1 MSTPPLATHTHEELV
16 AMVIELDERNRK
28 YEAMERER
36 STAAVLAVR
45 QTLTRHISLGQRA
58 HESLLRTQGR
68 QYAGIAIPAY
78 PLLSNALFGLRGVTL
93 LTAPYGIGKTTLT
106 LNIARSVAATGKC
119 PVVYFTTEM
128 PAVRLAQRMIADIA
142 ASLLAKGGGNS
153 LTMRQL
159 LTGDSGLPQSVKDKK
174 RRDSELQLGELQAKN
189 YEEAREIFKGLDGTH
204 LHILDAKD
212 IGSMAWSRREGEH
225 SLTPLQRKVDEVTE
239 GAEEV
244 LIILDTIAHLEIQP
258 SGAGSDAMGADY
270 KDDLSQDRDITAG
283 LREWREHLGE
293 TRALLAV
300 HEESKARTGSGDGH
314 SIRGSSRYAYGAD
327 ALMQLI
333 YADNDNGQHGSV
345 ELGLRKATD
354 RENAPQI
361 DAIINKAR
369 DGGHSSTMIAF
380 DHYYEIGIVKEVA
393 VFTQKQVKEAKRD
406 KTETSRRARDEEK
419 AIKASA
425 KAEVAR
431 SKAEIKEQN
440 AEKRREEKEANQR
453 AKEEKKRLR
462 EAAR

>member
-1 MSTPPLATHTHEELV
+1 MTTLSNDQLV
-16 AMVIELDERNRK
+16 ARVAEL
-28 YEAMERER
+28 EAKNLAHEKRER
-36 STAAVLAVR
+36 AQSDAAVYAQR
-45 QTLTRHISLGQRA
+45 QTLTSHISLGDRA

-68 QYAGIAIPAY
+68 QHAGISIPAY

-106 LNIARSVAATGKC
+106 LNIARSVAAATVSKC

-142 ASLLAKGGGNS
+142 ASLLVRGGGNP

-159 LTGDSGLPQSVKDKK
+159 LIGDSGLPQSVKDEK
-174 RRDSELQLGELQAKN
+174 RKNRELQLGELQAKN
-189 YEEAREIFKGLDGTH
+189 LDAAREIFKGLDGKS

-212 IGSMAWSRREGEH
+212 IGSMAWSRAEGAH
-225 SLTPLQRKVDEVTE
+225 SLIALERKVDEVTE

-258 SGAGSDAMGADY
+258 SGAGGELADY

-327 ALMQLI
+327 ALIQLI
-333 YADNDNGQHGSV
+333 YADNDSGQLGSV
-345 ELGLRKATD
+345 ELGLRDATN
-354 RENAPQI
+354 REHVPQI
-361 DAIINKAR
+361 DAVINKAR
-369 DGGHSSTMIAF
+369 DGGYSGMLIAL
-380 DHYYEIGIVKEVA
+380 DHEHEIATVREVTS
-393 VFTQKQVKEAKRD
+393 FTRKQVNDAKKKPAAKRD
-406 KTETSRRARDEEK
+406 KA
-419 AIKASA
+419 
-425 KAEVAR
+425 
-431 SKAEIKEQN
+431 
-440 AEKRREEKEANQR
+440 
-453 AKEEKKRLR
+453 
-462 EAAR
+462 

>member
-1 MSTPPLATHTHEELV
+1 MTTLDNDQLIARVAELEALNLAHEKR
-16 AMVIELDERNRK
+16 A
-28 YEAMERER
+28 RER
-36 STAAVLAVR
+36 SNAAVYAQR
-45 QTLTRHISLGQRA
+45 QALTSHISLGDRA

-68 QYAGIAIPAY
+68 QHAGISIPAY

-106 LNIARSVAATGKC
+106 LNIARSVAAATVGRC

-128 PAVRLAQRMIADIA
+128 SSVRLAQRMIADIA
-142 ASLLAKGGGNS
+142 ASLLVKGGGNP

-159 LTGDSGLPQSVKDKK
+159 LIGDSGLAQPVKMKK
-174 RRDSELQLGELQAKN
+174 REDNELQLGELQARN
-189 YEEAREIFKGLDGTH
+189 YAAAREIFKGLDGKS

-212 IGSMAWSRREGEH
+212 IGSMAWSRAEGEH

-258 SGAGSDAMGADY
+258 SGAGGELADY

-327 ALMQLI
+327 ALMQII
-333 YADNDNGQHGSV
+333 YADNDQGQHGSV
-345 ELGLRKATD
+345 KLGLRDATN
-354 RENAPQI
+354 REQVPQI
-361 DAIINKAR
+361 DAVINKAR
-369 DGGHSSTMIAF
+369 DGGYSGSLIAL
-380 DHYYEIGIVKEVA
+380 DHEHEIATVREVDS
-393 VFTQKQVKEAKRD
+393 FTRKQVNEAKR
-406 KTETSRRARDEEK
+406 
-419 AIKASA
+419 
-425 KAEVAR
+425 
-431 SKAEIKEQN
+431 
-440 AEKRREEKEANQR
+440 
-453 AKEEKKRLR
+453 KKSGKKDD
-462 EAAR
+462 A

>member
-1 MSTPPLATHTHEELV
+1 MTDQLV
-16 AMVIELDERNRK
+16 ARVAEL
-28 YEAMERER
+28 EAENLAHEKRER
-36 STAAVLAVR
+36 ARSNAAVYAQR
-45 QTLTRHISLGQRA
+45 QALPSHVSLGDRA

-68 QYAGIAIPAY
+68 QHAGISIPAY

-106 LNIARSVAATGKC
+106 LNIARSVAAATGGKC

-142 ASLLAKGGGNS
+142 ASLLVKGGGNA

-159 LTGDSGLPQSVKDKK
+159 LTGDSGLPQSAKDKK
-174 RRDSELQLGELQAKN
+174 RKDGELQLGELQAKN
-189 YEEAREIFKGLDGTH
+189 YEAAREIFNGLDGKS

-212 IGSMAWSRREGEH
+212 IGSMAWARSEGEH
-225 SLTPLQRKVDEVTE
+225 SLMPLQRKVDEVTE

-258 SGAGSDAMGADY
+258 SGAGGEIADY

-327 ALMQLI
+327 ALIQLI
-333 YADNDNGQHGSV
+333 YADNDSGQLGSV
-345 ELGLRKATD
+345 ELGLRDATN
-354 RENAPQI
+354 RENVPQI
-361 DAIINKAR
+361 DAVINKAR
-369 DGGHSSTMIAF
+369 DGGYSGTLIAL
-380 DHYYEIGIVKEVA
+380 DHEHEIATVREVA
-393 VFTQKQVKEAKRD
+393 AFTRKQVNDAK
-406 KTETSRRARDEEK
+406 KPAKKEK
-419 AIKASA
+419 A
-425 KAEVAR
+425 
-431 SKAEIKEQN
+431 
-440 AEKRREEKEANQR
+440 
-453 AKEEKKRLR
+453 
-462 EAAR
+462 

>member
-1 MSTPPLATHTHEELV
+1 MSTLSNDQLARLAELEAENLAHE
-16 AMVIELDERNRK
+16 K
-28 YEAMERER
+28 RER
-36 STAAVLAVR
+36 ARSNAAVYAQR
-45 QTLTRHISLGQRA
+45 QSLTSHVSLGDRA

-68 QYAGIAIPAY
+68 QHAGISIPAY

-106 LNIARSVAATGKC
+106 LNIARSVAAATVGKC

-142 ASLLAKGGGNS
+142 ASLLVKGGGNA

-159 LTGDSGLPQSVKDKK
+159 LIGDSALPQSTKDKK
-174 RRDSELQLGELQAKN
+174 RKDGELQLGELQAKN
-189 YEEAREIFKGLDGTH
+189 YEAAREIFKGLDGTS

-212 IGSMAWSRREGEH
+212 IGSMQWARSEGEH

-258 SGAGSDAMGADY
+258 SGAGGEIADY

-327 ALMQLI
+327 ALIQLI
-333 YADNDNGQHGSV
+333 YADNDSGQLGSV
-345 ELGLRKATD
+345 KLGLRDATN
-354 RENAPQI
+354 RENVPQI
-361 DAIINKAR
+361 DAVINKAR
-369 DGGHSSTMIAF
+369 DGGYSGTLIAL
-380 DHYYEIGIVKEVA
+380 DHEHEIATVREVA
-393 VFTQKQVKEAKRD
+393 AFTRKQVNDAKKKPAKKETA
-406 KTETSRRARDEEK
+406 
-419 AIKASA
+419 
-425 KAEVAR
+425 
-431 SKAEIKEQN
+431 
-440 AEKRREEKEANQR
+440 
-453 AKEEKKRLR
+453 
-462 EAAR
+462 

>member
-1 MSTPPLATHTHEELV
+1 MTTLSNDQLV
-16 AMVIELDERNRK
+16 AQLAEQNARLLA
-28 YEAMERER
+28 YEKSDRARMD
-36 STAAVLAVR
+36 AAVYAQR
-45 QTLTRHISLGQRA
+45 QALPNHVSLGKRA

-68 QYAGIAIPAY
+68 QYAGISVPAY
-78 PLLSNALFGLRGVTL
+78 PLLADALFGFRGVTL

-106 LNIARSVAATGKC
+106 LNIARSVAAAGKC

-128 PAVRLAQRMIADIA
+128 PAVRLANRMIADIA
-142 ASLLAKGGGNS
+142 ASLLARGGGNP

-159 LTGDSGLPQSVKDKK
+159 LVGDSGLPQSVKDKK
-174 RRDSELQLGELQAKN
+174 RKDGELQLGELQAQN
-189 YEEAREIFKGLDGTH
+189 YEEAREIFKGLDGKS
-204 LHILDAKD
+204 LYILDAKD
-212 IGSMAWSRREGEH
+212 IGSMAWSRSEGEH
-225 SLTPLQRKVDEVTE
+225 SLQALQRKVDEVIKARG

-244 LIILDTIAHLEIQP
+244 LIFLDTIAHLEVQP
-258 SGAGSDAMGADY
+258 SGAGSNAMGADY
-270 KDDLSQDRDITAG
+270 RDDNAQDRDITAG

-293 TRALLAV
+293 THALVAV

-314 SIRGSSRYAYGAD
+314 AIRGSSRYAYGAD

-380 DHYYEIGIVKEVA
+380 DHYYEIGIVKEIA

-406 KTETSRRARDEEK
+406 KTENSRRVRDEEK

-425 KAEVAR
+425 KAEVTR

-453 AKEEKKRLR
+453 AKEEKKRLKA
-462 EAAR
+462 EAR

>member
-1 MSTPPLATHTHEELV
+1 MSTLSNDQLV
-16 AMVIELDERNRK
+16 ARLAEV
-28 YEAMERER
+28 EAENLAHEKRER
-36 STAAVLAVR
+36 ARSNAAVYAQR
-45 QTLTRHISLGQRA
+45 QSLTSHVSLGDRA

-68 QYAGIAIPAY
+68 QHAGISIPAY

-106 LNIARSVAATGKC
+106 LNIARSVAAATVGKC

-142 ASLLAKGGGNS
+142 ASLLVKGGGNA

-159 LTGDSGLPQSVKDKK
+159 LIGDSALPQSTKDKK
-174 RRDSELQLGELQAKN
+174 RKDGELQLGELQAKN
-189 YEEAREIFKGLDGTH
+189 YEAAREIFKGLDGKS

-212 IGSMAWSRREGEH
+212 IGSMKWSRSEGEH

-258 SGAGSDAMGADY
+258 SGAGGEIADY

-327 ALMQLI
+327 ALIQLI
-333 YADNDNGQHGSV
+333 YADNDSGQLGSV
-345 ELGLRKATD
+345 ELGLRDATN
-354 RENAPQI
+354 RENVPQI
-361 DAIINKAR
+361 DAVINKAR
-369 DGGHSSTMIAF
+369 DGGYSGTLIAL
-380 DHYYEIGIVKEVA
+380 DHEHEIATVRELA
-393 VFTQKQVKEAKRD
+393 AFTRKQVNDAK
-406 KTETSRRARDEEK
+406 KK
-419 AIKASA
+419 KGA
-425 KAEVAR
+425 KDA
-431 SKAEIKEQN
+431 
-440 AEKRREEKEANQR
+440 
-453 AKEEKKRLR
+453 
-462 EAAR
+462 

>member
-1 MSTPPLATHTHEELV
+1 MSTLSNDQLV
-16 AMVIELDERNRK
+16 ARLAEL
-28 YEAMERER
+28 EAENLAHEKRER
-36 STAAVLAVR
+36 ARSDAAVYAQR
-45 QTLTRHISLGQRA
+45 QALTNHVSLGDRA

-68 QYAGIAIPAY
+68 QHAGISIPAY

-106 LNIARSVAATGKC
+106 LNIARSVAAATVGKC

-142 ASLLAKGGGNS
+142 ASLLVKGGGNA

-159 LTGDSGLPQSVKDKK
+159 LIGDSALPQSTKDKK
-174 RRDSELQLGELQAKN
+174 RKDCELQLGELQAKN
-189 YEEAREIFKGLDGTH
+189 YEAAREIFKGLDGKS

-212 IGSMAWSRREGEH
+212 IGSMQWARSEGEH

-258 SGAGSDAMGADY
+258 SGAGGEIADY

-283 LREWREHLGE
+283 LREWRGHLGE

-327 ALMQLI
+327 ALIQLI
-333 YADNDNGQHGSV
+333 YADNDSGQLGSV
-345 ELGLRKATD
+345 ELGLRDATN
-354 RENAPQI
+354 REYVPQI
-361 DAIINKAR
+361 DAVINKAR
-369 DGGHSSTMIAF
+369 DGGNSGTLIAL
-380 DHYYEIGIVKEVA
+380 DHEHEIATVREVA
-393 VFTQKQVKEAKRD
+393 AFTRKQVNDAK
-406 KTETSRRARDEEK
+406 KKPAKKEK
-419 AIKASA
+419 A
-425 KAEVAR
+425 
-431 SKAEIKEQN
+431 
-440 AEKRREEKEANQR
+440 
-453 AKEEKKRLR
+453 
-462 EAAR
+462 

>member
-1 MSTPPLATHTHEELV
+1 MSTLSNDQLV
-16 AMVIELDERNRK
+16 ARLAEL
-28 YEAMERER
+28 EAENLAHEKRER
-36 STAAVLAVR
+36 ARSNAAVYAQR
-45 QTLTRHISLGQRA
+45 QTLTSHVSLGDRA
-58 HESLLRTQGR
+58 HDSLLRTQGR
-68 QYAGIAIPAY
+68 QHAGISVPAY

-106 LNIARSVAATGKC
+106 LNIARSVAAATVGKC

-142 ASLLAKGGGNS
+142 ASLLVKGGGNP

-159 LTGDSGLPQSVKDKK
+159 LIGDSGLPQSAKDKK
-174 RRDSELQLGELQAKN
+174 RKDGELQLGELQAKN
-189 YEEAREIFKGLDGTH
+189 YEAAREIFKGLDGKS

-212 IGSMAWSRREGEH
+212 IGSMQWARSEGEH

-258 SGAGSDAMGADY
+258 SGAGGEIADY

-283 LREWREHLGE
+283 LREWRGHLGE

-327 ALMQLI
+327 ALIQLI
-333 YADNDNGQHGSV
+333 YADNDSGQLGSV
-345 ELGLRKATD
+345 ELGLRDATN
-354 RENAPQI
+354 RENVPQI
-361 DAIINKAR
+361 DAVINKAR
-369 DGGHSSTMIAF
+369 DGGYSGTLIAL
-380 DHYYEIGIVKEVA
+380 DHEHEIATVREVA
-393 VFTQKQVKEAKRD
+393 AFTRKQVNDAKKKPAAKR
-406 KTETSRRARDEEK
+406 EK
-419 AIKASA
+419 A
-425 KAEVAR
+425 
-431 SKAEIKEQN
+431 
-440 AEKRREEKEANQR
+440 
-453 AKEEKKRLR
+453 
-462 EAAR
+462 

>member
-1 MSTPPLATHTHEELV
+1 MSTLSNDQLV
-16 AMVIELDERNRK
+16 ARLAEV
-28 YEAMERER
+28 EAENLAHEKRER
-36 STAAVLAVR
+36 ARSNAAVYAQR
-45 QTLTRHISLGQRA
+45 QSLTSHVSLGDRA
-58 HESLLRTQGR
+58 HDSLLRTQGR
-68 QYAGIAIPAY
+68 QHAGISIPAY

-106 LNIARSVAATGKC
+106 LNIARSVAAATVGKC

-142 ASLLAKGGGNS
+142 ASLLVKGGGNA

-159 LTGDSGLPQSVKDKK
+159 LIGDSALPQSTKDKK
-174 RRDSELQLGELQAKN
+174 RKDGELQLGELQAKN
-189 YEEAREIFKGLDGTH
+189 YEAAREIFKGLDGTS

-212 IGSMAWSRREGEH
+212 IGSMQWARSEGEH

-258 SGAGSDAMGADY
+258 SGAGGEIADY

-283 LREWREHLGE
+283 LREWRGHLGE

-327 ALMQLI
+327 ALIQLI
-333 YADNDNGQHGSV
+333 YADNDSGQLGSV
-345 ELGLRKATD
+345 ELGLRDATN
-354 RENAPQI
+354 RENVPQI
-361 DAIINKAR
+361 DAVINKAR
-369 DGGHSSTMIAF
+369 DGGNSGTLIAL
-380 DHYYEIGIVKEVA
+380 DHEHEIATVREVA
-393 VFTQKQVKEAKRD
+393 AFTRKQVNDAKKKPAAKR
-406 KTETSRRARDEEK
+406 EK
-419 AIKASA
+419 A
-425 KAEVAR
+425 
-431 SKAEIKEQN
+431 
-440 AEKRREEKEANQR
+440 
-453 AKEEKKRLR
+453 
-462 EAAR
+462 

>member
-1 MSTPPLATHTHEELV
+1 MSTLSNEQLV
-16 AMVIELDERNRK
+16 ARLAEL
-28 YEAMERER
+28 EAENLAHEKRAR
-36 STAAVLAVR
+36 AQSDAAVYKQRQALASHV
-45 QTLTRHISLGQRA
+45 SLGDRA

-68 QYAGIAIPAY
+68 QHAGISIPAY

-106 LNIARSVAATGKC
+106 LNIARSVAAATVGKC

-128 PAVRLAQRMIADIA
+128 PAVRLAQRMTADIA
-142 ASLLAKGGGNS
+142 ASLLVKGGGNP

-159 LTGDSGLPQSVKDKK
+159 LIGDSGLQQSVKDEK
-174 RRDSELQLGELQAKN
+174 RKDGELQLGELQAKN
-189 YEEAREIFKGLDGTH
+189 YEAAREIFKGLDGKS

-212 IGSMAWSRREGEH
+212 IGSMKWSRAEGEH
-225 SLTPLQRKVDEVTE
+225 SLTPLQRKADEVTE

-258 SGAGSDAMGADY
+258 NGAGGEIADY

-327 ALMQLI
+327 ALIQLI
-333 YADNDNGQHGSV
+333 YADNDSGQLGSV
-345 ELGLRKATD
+345 ELGLRDATN
-354 RENAPQI
+354 RENVPQI
-361 DAIINKAR
+361 DAVINKAR
-369 DGGHSSTMIAF
+369 DGGYSGTLIAL
-380 DHYYEIGIVKEVA
+380 DHEHEIATVREVA
-393 VFTQKQVKEAKRD
+393 AFTRKQVNDAK
-406 KTETSRRARDEEK
+406 KKPAKKEK
-419 AIKASA
+419 A
-425 KAEVAR
+425 
-431 SKAEIKEQN
+431 
-440 AEKRREEKEANQR
+440 
-453 AKEEKKRLR
+453 
-462 EAAR
+462 

>member
-1 MSTPPLATHTHEELV
+1 MTTLDNDQLIARVAELEALNLAHEKR
-16 AMVIELDERNRK
+16 A
-28 YEAMERER
+28 RER
-36 STAAVLAVR
+36 SNAAVYAQR
-45 QTLTRHISLGQRA
+45 QALTSHISLGDRA

-68 QYAGIAIPAY
+68 QHAGISIPAY

-106 LNIARSVAATGKC
+106 LNIARSVAAATVGRC

-128 PAVRLAQRMIADIA
+128 SAVRLAQRMIADIA
-142 ASLLAKGGGNS
+142 ASLLVKGGGNP

-159 LTGDSGLPQSVKDKK
+159 LIGDSGLAQPVKMKK
-174 RRDSELQLGELQAKN
+174 REDNELQLGELQARN
-189 YEEAREIFKGLDGTH
+189 YAAAREIFKGLDGKS

-212 IGSMAWSRREGEH
+212 IGSMAWSRAEGEH

-258 SGAGSDAMGADY
+258 SGAGGELADY

-293 TRALLAV
+293 WRALLAV

-327 ALMQLI
+327 ALMQII
-333 YADNDNGQHGSV
+333 YADNDQGQHGSV
-345 ELGLRKATD
+345 KLGLRDATN
-354 RENAPQI
+354 REQVPQI
-361 DAIINKAR
+361 DAVINKAR
-369 DGGHSSTMIAF
+369 DGGYSGSLIAL
-380 DHYYEIGIVKEVA
+380 DHEHEIATVREVDS
-393 VFTQKQVKEAKRD
+393 FTRKQVNEAKR
-406 KTETSRRARDEEK
+406 
-419 AIKASA
+419 
-425 KAEVAR
+425 
-431 SKAEIKEQN
+431 
-440 AEKRREEKEANQR
+440 
-453 AKEEKKRLR
+453 KKSGKKDD
-462 EAAR
+462 A

>member
-1 MSTPPLATHTHEELV
+1 MSKLAYAIADQIAFTKARLRVAELEAENLALKAENLAHE
-16 AMVIELDERNRK
+16 K
-28 YEAMERER
+28 RER
-36 STAAVLAVR
+36 ARSDAAVYAQR
-45 QTLTRHISLGQRA
+45 QALTSHLSLGDRA

-68 QYAGIAIPAY
+68 QHAGISIPAY

-106 LNIARSVAATGKC
+106 LNIARSVAAATGGKC

-142 ASLLAKGGGNS
+142 ASLLVKGGGNS

-159 LTGDSGLPQSVKDKK
+159 LIGDSALPQSTKDKK
-174 RRDSELQLGELQAKN
+174 RKDGELQLGELQAKN
-189 YEEAREIFKGLDGTH
+189 YEAAREIFKGLDGKS

-212 IGSMAWSRREGEH
+212 IGSMQWARSEGEH

-258 SGAGSDAMGADY
+258 SGAGGEIADY

-283 LREWREHLGE
+283 LREWRGHLGE

-327 ALMQLI
+327 ALIQLI
-333 YADNDNGQHGSV
+333 YADNDSGQLGSV
-345 ELGLRKATD
+345 ELGLRDATN
-354 RENAPQI
+354 RENVPQI
-361 DAIINKAR
+361 DAVINKAR
-369 DGGHSSTMIAF
+369 DGGNSGTLIAL
-380 DHYYEIGIVKEVA
+380 DHEHEIATVRELA
-393 VFTQKQVKEAKRD
+393 AFTRKQVNDAKKKPAKKD
-406 KTETSRRARDEEK
+406 KA
-419 AIKASA
+419 
-425 KAEVAR
+425 
-431 SKAEIKEQN
+431 
-440 AEKRREEKEANQR
+440 
-453 AKEEKKRLR
+453 
-462 EAAR
+462 

>member
-1 MSTPPLATHTHEELV
+1 MSTLSNDQPVAQLAELEAKNLAHE
-16 AMVIELDERNRK
+16 K
-28 YEAMERER
+28 RER
-36 STAAVLAVR
+36 ARSDAAVYKQRQALASHV
-45 QTLTRHISLGQRA
+45 SLGDRA

-68 QYAGIAIPAY
+68 QHAGISIPAY

-106 LNIARSVAATGKC
+106 LNIARSVAAATVGKC

-142 ASLLAKGGGNS
+142 ASLLVKGGGNP

-159 LTGDSGLPQSVKDKK
+159 LTGDSGLPQSAKDKK
-174 RRDSELQLGELQAKN
+174 RKDGELQLGELQAKN
-189 YEEAREIFKGLDGTH
+189 YEAAREIFKGLDGKS

-212 IGSMAWSRREGEH
+212 IGSMQWARAEGEH
-225 SLTPLQRKVDEVTE
+225 SLTALQRKADEVTE

-258 SGAGSDAMGADY
+258 SGAGGEIADY

-327 ALMQLI
+327 ALIQLI
-333 YADNDNGQHGSV
+333 YADNDSGQLGSV
-345 ELGLRKATD
+345 QLGLRDATN
-354 RENAPQI
+354 RENVPQI
-361 DAIINKAR
+361 DAVINKAR
-369 DGGHSSTMIAF
+369 DGGYSGTLIALN
-380 DHYYEIGIVKEVA
+380 HEHEIATVREVA
-393 VFTQKQVKEAKRD
+393 SFTRKQVNDAK
-406 KTETSRRARDEEK
+406 KKPAKKEK
-419 AIKASA
+419 A
-425 KAEVAR
+425 
-431 SKAEIKEQN
+431 
-440 AEKRREEKEANQR
+440 
-453 AKEEKKRLR
+453 
-462 EAAR
+462 

>member
-1 MSTPPLATHTHEELV
+1 MSKLAYAIADQIAFTKARLRVAELEAENLALKAENLAHE
-16 AMVIELDERNRK
+16 K
-28 YEAMERER
+28 RER
-36 STAAVLAVR
+36 ARSDAAVYAQR
-45 QTLTRHISLGQRA
+45 QALTSHLSLGDRA

-68 QYAGIAIPAY
+68 QHAGISIPAY

-106 LNIARSVAATGKC
+106 LNIARSVAAATVGKC

-142 ASLLAKGGGNS
+142 ASLLVKGGGNA

-159 LTGDSGLPQSVKDKK
+159 LIGDSALPQSTKDKK
-174 RRDSELQLGELQAKN
+174 RKDGELQLGELQAKN
-189 YEEAREIFKGLDGTH
+189 YEAAREIFKGLDGKS

-212 IGSMAWSRREGEH
+212 IGSMQWARSEGEH

-258 SGAGSDAMGADY
+258 SGAGGEIADY

-283 LREWREHLGE
+283 LREWRGHLGE

-327 ALMQLI
+327 ALIQLI
-333 YADNDNGQHGSV
+333 YADNDSGQLGSV
-345 ELGLRKATD
+345 KLGLRDATN
-354 RENAPQI
+354 RENVPQI
-361 DAIINKAR
+361 DAVINKAR
-369 DGGHSSTMIAF
+369 DGGYSGTLIAL
-380 DHYYEIGIVKEVA
+380 DHEHEIATVREVA
-393 VFTQKQVKEAKRD
+393 AFTRKQVNDAKKKPAAKR
-406 KTETSRRARDEEK
+406 EK
-419 AIKASA
+419 A
-425 KAEVAR
+425 
-431 SKAEIKEQN
+431 
-440 AEKRREEKEANQR
+440 
-453 AKEEKKRLR
+453 
-462 EAAR
+462 

>member
-1 MSTPPLATHTHEELV
+1 MSVHTKLMYLQLAEQNARLV
-16 AMVIELDERNRK
+16 AQRAEQDARLLA
-28 YEAMERER
+28 YEKSDRARMD
-36 STAAVLAVR
+36 AAVYAQR
-45 QTLTRHISLGQRA
+45 QTLTSHVSLGDRA

-68 QYAGIAIPAY
+68 QHAGISIPAY

-106 LNIARSVAATGKC
+106 LNIARSVAAATVGKC

-142 ASLLAKGGGNS
+142 ASLLVKGGGNP

-159 LTGDSGLPQSVKDKK
+159 LIGDSALPQSVKHIARTDG
-174 RRDSELQLGELQAKN
+174 ELQLGELQAKN
-189 YEEAREIFKGLDGTH
+189 YEAAREIFKGLDGKS

-212 IGSMAWSRREGEH
+212 IGSMQWARSEGEH

-258 SGAGSDAMGADY
+258 SGAGGEIADY

-327 ALMQLI
+327 ALIQLI
-333 YADNDNGQHGSV
+333 YADNDSGQLGSV
-345 ELGLRKATD
+345 KLGLRDATN
-354 RENAPQI
+354 RENVPQI
-361 DAIINKAR
+361 DAVINKAR
-369 DGGHSSTMIAF
+369 DGGYSGTLIAL
-380 DHYYEIGIVKEVA
+380 DHEHEIATVRELA
-393 VFTQKQVKEAKRD
+393 AFTRKQVNDAK
-406 KTETSRRARDEEK
+406 KK
-419 AIKASA
+419 KGA
-425 KAEVAR
+425 KDA
-431 SKAEIKEQN
+431 
-440 AEKRREEKEANQR
+440 
-453 AKEEKKRLR
+453 
-462 EAAR
+462 

>member
-1 MSTPPLATHTHEELV
+1 MSALSNDPLV
-16 AMVIELDERNRK
+16 ARLAEL
-28 YEAMERER
+28 EAENLAHEKRER
-36 STAAVLAVR
+36 ARSNAAVYAQR
-45 QTLTRHISLGQRA
+45 QTLTSHVSLGDRA
-58 HESLLRTQGR
+58 HDSLLRTQGR
-68 QYAGIAIPAY
+68 QHAGISIPAY

-106 LNIARSVAATGKC
+106 LNIARSVAAATVGNC

-142 ASLLAKGGGNS
+142 ASLLVKGGGNA

-159 LTGDSGLPQSVKDKK
+159 LTGDSGLPQSAKDKK
-174 RRDSELQLGELQAKN
+174 RKDGELQLGELQAKN
-189 YEEAREIFKGLDGTH
+189 YEAAREIFKGLDGKS

-212 IGSMAWSRREGEH
+212 IGSMKWSRSEGEH

-258 SGAGSDAMGADY
+258 SGAGGEIADY

-327 ALMQLI
+327 ALIQLI
-333 YADNDNGQHGSV
+333 YADNDSGQLGSV
-345 ELGLRKATD
+345 KLGLRDATNRD
-354 RENAPQI
+354 HVPQI
-361 DAIINKAR
+361 DAVINKAR
-369 DGGHSSTMIAF
+369 DGGNSGTLIAL
-380 DHYYEIGIVKEVA
+380 DHEHEIATVREVA
-393 VFTQKQVKEAKRD
+393 AFTRKQVNDAK
-406 KTETSRRARDEEK
+406 KKGAKKEK
-419 AIKASA
+419 A
-425 KAEVAR
+425 
-431 SKAEIKEQN
+431 
-440 AEKRREEKEANQR
+440 
-453 AKEEKKRLR
+453 
-462 EAAR
+462 

>member
-1 MSTPPLATHTHEELV
+1 MSTLSNDQLV
-16 AMVIELDERNRK
+16 ARLAEL
-28 YEAMERER
+28 EAENLAHEKRER
-36 STAAVLAVR
+36 ARMDAAVYKQR
-45 QTLTRHISLGQRA
+45 QSLPSHISLGDRA
-58 HESLLRTQGR
+58 HDSLLRTQGR
-68 QYAGIAIPAY
+68 QHAGISIPAY

-106 LNIARSVAATGKC
+106 LNIARSVAAATVGNC

-142 ASLLAKGGGNS
+142 ASLLGKGGGNP

-159 LTGDSGLPQSVKDKK
+159 LIGDSAQPQSTKDKK
-174 RRDSELQLGELQAKN
+174 RKDGELQLGELQAKN
-189 YEEAREIFKGLDGTH
+189 YEAAREIFKGLDGKS

-212 IGSMAWSRREGEH
+212 IGSMQWARSEGEH

-239 GAEEV
+239 GAGEV

-258 SGAGSDAMGADY
+258 SGAGGEIADY

-333 YADNDNGQHGSV
+333 YADNDSGQLGSV
-345 ELGLRKATD
+345 KLGLRDATN
-354 RENAPQI
+354 RENVPQI
-361 DAIINKAR
+361 DAVINKAR
-369 DGGHSSTMIAF
+369 DGGYSGTLIAL
-380 DHYYEIGIVKEVA
+380 DHEHEIATVREVA
-393 VFTQKQVKEAKRD
+393 AFTRKQVNDAK
-406 KTETSRRARDEEK
+406 KK
-419 AIKASA
+419 PA
-425 KAEVAR
+425 KKDGA
-431 SKAEIKEQN
+431 
-440 AEKRREEKEANQR
+440 
-453 AKEEKKRLR
+453 
-462 EAAR
+462 

>member
-1 MSTPPLATHTHEELV
+1 MSKLAYAIADQIAFTKARLRVAELEAENLALKAENLAHE
-16 AMVIELDERNRK
+16 K
-28 YEAMERER
+28 RER
-36 STAAVLAVR
+36 ARSDAAVYAQR
-45 QTLTRHISLGQRA
+45 QALTSHVSLGDRA

-68 QYAGIAIPAY
+68 QHAGISIPAY

-106 LNIARSVAATGKC
+106 LNIARSVAAATGGKC

-142 ASLLAKGGGNS
+142 ASLLVKGGGNS

-159 LTGDSGLPQSVKDKK
+159 LIGDSALPQSTKDKK
-174 RRDSELQLGELQAKN
+174 RKDGELQLGELQAKN
-189 YEEAREIFKGLDGTH
+189 YEAAREIFKGLDGTS

-212 IGSMAWSRREGEH
+212 IGSMQWARSEGEH

-258 SGAGSDAMGADY
+258 SGAGGEIADY

-283 LREWREHLGE
+283 LREWRGHLGE

-327 ALMQLI
+327 ALIQLI
-333 YADNDNGQHGSV
+333 YADNDSGQLGSV
-345 ELGLRKATD
+345 ELGLRDATN
-354 RENAPQI
+354 RENIPQI
-361 DAIINKAR
+361 DAVINKAR
-369 DGGHSSTMIAF
+369 DGGNSGTLIAL
-380 DHYYEIGIVKEVA
+380 DHEHEIATVREVA
-393 VFTQKQVKEAKRD
+393 AFTRKQVNDAK
-406 KTETSRRARDEEK
+406 KKPAKKEK
-419 AIKASA
+419 A
-425 KAEVAR
+425 
-431 SKAEIKEQN
+431 
-440 AEKRREEKEANQR
+440 
-453 AKEEKKRLR
+453 
-462 EAAR
+462 

>member
-1 MSTPPLATHTHEELV
+1 MTTLDNDQLIARVAELEALNLAHEKR
-16 AMVIELDERNRK
+16 A
-28 YEAMERER
+28 RER
-36 STAAVLAVR
+36 SNAAVYAQR
-45 QTLTRHISLGQRA
+45 QALTSHISLGDRA

-68 QYAGIAIPAY
+68 QHAGISIPAY

-106 LNIARSVAATGKC
+106 LNIARSVAAATVGRC

-128 PAVRLAQRMIADIA
+128 SSVRLAQRMIADIA
-142 ASLLAKGGGNS
+142 ASLLVKGGGNP
-153 LTMRQL
+153 LTMRRL
-159 LTGDSGLPQSVKDKK
+159 LIGDSGLAQPVKMQKHADN
-174 RRDSELQLGELQAKN
+174 ELQLGELQARN
-189 YEEAREIFKGLDGTH
+189 YAEAREIFKRLDGKS

-212 IGSMAWSRREGEH
+212 IGSMAWSRVEGEH

-258 SGAGSDAMGADY
+258 SGAGGELADY

-327 ALMQLI
+327 ALMQII
-333 YADNDNGQHGSV
+333 YADNDQGQHGSV
-345 ELGLRKATD
+345 KLGLRDATN
-354 RENAPQI
+354 REQVPQI
-361 DAIINKAR
+361 DAVINKAR
-369 DGGHSSTMIAF
+369 DGGYSGSLIAL
-380 DHYYEIGIVKEVA
+380 DHEHEIATVREVDS
-393 VFTQKQVKEAKRD
+393 FTRKQVNEAKR
-406 KTETSRRARDEEK
+406 
-419 AIKASA
+419 
-425 KAEVAR
+425 
-431 SKAEIKEQN
+431 
-440 AEKRREEKEANQR
+440 
-453 AKEEKKRLR
+453 KKSGKKDD
-462 EAAR
+462 A

>member
-1 MSTPPLATHTHEELV
+1 MSKLAYAIADQIAFTKARLRVAELEAENLALKAENLAHE
-16 AMVIELDERNRK
+16 K
-28 YEAMERER
+28 RER
-36 STAAVLAVR
+36 ARSDAAVYAQR
-45 QTLTRHISLGQRA
+45 QALTSHLSLGDRA

-68 QYAGIAIPAY
+68 QHAGISVPAY

-106 LNIARSVAATGKC
+106 LNIARSVAAATVGKC

-142 ASLLAKGGGNS
+142 ASLLVKGGGNS

-159 LTGDSGLPQSVKDKK
+159 LIGDSALPQSTKDKK
-174 RRDSELQLGELQAKN
+174 RKDGELQLGELQAKN
-189 YEEAREIFKGLDGTH
+189 YEAAREIFKGLDGTS

-212 IGSMAWSRREGEH
+212 IGSMQWARSEGEH

-258 SGAGSDAMGADY
+258 SGAGGEIADY

-283 LREWREHLGE
+283 LREWRGHLGE

-327 ALMQLI
+327 ALIQLI
-333 YADNDNGQHGSV
+333 YADNDSGQLGSV
-345 ELGLRKATD
+345 ELGLRDATN
-354 RENAPQI
+354 RENVPQI
-361 DAIINKAR
+361 DAVINKAR
-369 DGGHSSTMIAF
+369 DGGYSGTLIAL
-380 DHYYEIGIVKEVA
+380 DHEHEIATVREVA
-393 VFTQKQVKEAKRD
+393 AFTRKQVNDAKKKPAAKR
-406 KTETSRRARDEEK
+406 EK
-419 AIKASA
+419 A
-425 KAEVAR
+425 
-431 SKAEIKEQN
+431 
-440 AEKRREEKEANQR
+440 
-453 AKEEKKRLR
+453 
-462 EAAR
+462 

>member
-1 MSTPPLATHTHEELV
+1 MSTLSNDQLV
-16 AMVIELDERNRK
+16 ARLAEQDARLLA
-28 YEAMERER
+28 YEKRER
-36 STAAVLAVR
+36 ARSNAAVYAQR
-45 QTLTRHISLGQRA
+45 QSLTSHVSLGDRA
-58 HESLLRTQGR
+58 HDSLLRTQGR
-68 QYAGIAIPAY
+68 QHAGISIPAY

-106 LNIARSVAATGKC
+106 LNIARSVAAATVGKC

-142 ASLLAKGGGNS
+142 ASLLVKGGGNA

-159 LTGDSGLPQSVKDKK
+159 LIGDSALPQSTKDKK
-174 RRDSELQLGELQAKN
+174 RKDGELQLGELQAKN
-189 YEEAREIFKGLDGTH
+189 YEAAREIFKRLDGKS

-212 IGSMAWSRREGEH
+212 IGSMAWARSEGEH

-258 SGAGSDAMGADY
+258 SGAGGEIADY

-327 ALMQLI
+327 ALIQLI
-333 YADNDNGQHGSV
+333 YADNDSGQLGSV
-345 ELGLRKATD
+345 ELGLRDATNRD
-354 RENAPQI
+354 HVPQI
-361 DAIINKAR
+361 DAVINKAR
-369 DGGHSSTMIAF
+369 DGGYSGTLIAL
-380 DHYYEIGIVKEVA
+380 DHEHEIATVREVA
-393 VFTQKQVKEAKRD
+393 AFTRKQVNDAK
-406 KTETSRRARDEEK
+406 KKPAKKEK
-419 AIKASA
+419 A
-425 KAEVAR
+425 
-431 SKAEIKEQN
+431 
-440 AEKRREEKEANQR
+440 
-453 AKEEKKRLR
+453 
-462 EAAR
+462 

>member
-1 MSTPPLATHTHEELV
+1 MSTLSNDQLV
-16 AMVIELDERNRK
+16 ARLAEL
-28 YEAMERER
+28 EAENLAHEKRER
-36 STAAVLAVR
+36 ARSNAAVYAQR
-45 QTLTRHISLGQRA
+45 QSLTSHVSLGDRA
-58 HESLLRTQGR
+58 HDSLLRTQGR
-68 QYAGIAIPAY
+68 QHAGISIPAY

-106 LNIARSVAATGKC
+106 LNIARSVAAATGGKC

-142 ASLLAKGGGNS
+142 ASLLVKGGGNA

-159 LTGDSGLPQSVKDKK
+159 LIGDSALPQSVKDKK
-174 RRDSELQLGELQAKN
+174 RNDGKLQLGELQAKN
-189 YEEAREIFKGLDGTH
+189 YEAAREIFKGLDGKS

-212 IGSMAWSRREGEH
+212 IGSMQWARSENQH

-258 SGAGSDAMGADY
+258 SGAGGEIADY

-283 LREWREHLGE
+283 LREWRGHLGE

-327 ALMQLI
+327 ALIQLI
-333 YADNDNGQHGSV
+333 YADNDSGQLGSV
-345 ELGLRKATD
+345 ELGLRDATN
-354 RENAPQI
+354 RENVPQI
-361 DAIINKAR
+361 DAVINKAR
-369 DGGHSSTMIAF
+369 DGGNSGTLIAL
-380 DHYYEIGIVKEVA
+380 DHEHEIATVREVA
-393 VFTQKQVKEAKRD
+393 AFTRKQVNDAKKKPAAKR
-406 KTETSRRARDEEK
+406 EK
-419 AIKASA
+419 A
-425 KAEVAR
+425 
-431 SKAEIKEQN
+431 
-440 AEKRREEKEANQR
+440 
-453 AKEEKKRLR
+453 
-462 EAAR
+462 

>member
-1 MSTPPLATHTHEELV
+1 MSTLSNDQLV
-16 AMVIELDERNRK
+16 ARLAEL
-28 YEAMERER
+28 EAENLAHEKRER
-36 STAAVLAVR
+36 ARMNAAVYAQR
-45 QTLTRHISLGQRA
+45 QALTSHVSLGDRA

-68 QYAGIAIPAY
+68 QHAGISIPAY

-106 LNIARSVAATGKC
+106 LNIARSVAAATGGKC

-142 ASLLAKGGGNS
+142 ASLLVKGGGNA

-159 LTGDSGLPQSVKDKK
+159 LIGDSALPQSTKDKK
-174 RRDSELQLGELQAKN
+174 RKDCELQLGELQAKN
-189 YEEAREIFKGLDGTH
+189 YEAAREIFKGLDGKS

-212 IGSMAWSRREGEH
+212 IGSMQWARSEGEH

-258 SGAGSDAMGADY
+258 SGAGGEIADY

-283 LREWREHLGE
+283 LREWRGHLGE

-327 ALMQLI
+327 ALIQLI
-333 YADNDNGQHGSV
+333 YADNDSGQLGSV
-345 ELGLRKATD
+345 ELGLRDATN
-354 RENAPQI
+354 RENVPQI
-361 DAIINKAR
+361 DAVINKAR
-369 DGGHSSTMIAF
+369 DGGNSGTLIAL
-380 DHYYEIGIVKEVA
+380 DHEHEIATVREVA
-393 VFTQKQVKEAKRD
+393 AFTRKQVNDAK
-406 KTETSRRARDEEK
+406 KKPAKKEK
-419 AIKASA
+419 A
-425 KAEVAR
+425 
-431 SKAEIKEQN
+431 
-440 AEKRREEKEANQR
+440 
-453 AKEEKKRLR
+453 
-462 EAAR
+462 

>member
-1 MSTPPLATHTHEELV
+1 MSKLAYAIADQIAFTKARLRVAELEAENLALKAENLAHE
-16 AMVIELDERNRK
+16 K
-28 YEAMERER
+28 RER
-36 STAAVLAVR
+36 ARSDAAVYAQR
-45 QTLTRHISLGQRA
+45 QALTSHLSLGDRA

-68 QYAGIAIPAY
+68 QHAGISIPAY

-106 LNIARSVAATGKC
+106 LNIARSVAAATVGKC

-142 ASLLAKGGGNS
+142 ASLLVKGGGNA

-159 LTGDSGLPQSVKDKK
+159 LIGDSALPQSTKDKK
-174 RRDSELQLGELQAKN
+174 RKDGELQLGELQAKN
-189 YEEAREIFKGLDGTH
+189 YEAAREIFKGLDGTS

-212 IGSMAWSRREGEH
+212 IGSMQWARSEGEH

-258 SGAGSDAMGADY
+258 SGAGGEIADY

-283 LREWREHLGE
+283 LREWRGHLGE

-327 ALMQLI
+327 ALIQLI
-333 YADNDNGQHGSV
+333 YADNDSGQLGSV
-345 ELGLRKATD
+345 ELGLRDATN
-354 RENAPQI
+354 RENVPQI
-361 DAIINKAR
+361 DAVINKAR
-369 DGGHSSTMIAF
+369 DGGNSGTLIAL
-380 DHYYEIGIVKEVA
+380 DHEHEIATVREVA
-393 VFTQKQVKEAKRD
+393 AFTRKQVNDAKKKPAAKR
-406 KTETSRRARDEEK
+406 EK
-419 AIKASA
+419 A
-425 KAEVAR
+425 
-431 SKAEIKEQN
+431 
-440 AEKRREEKEANQR
+440 
-453 AKEEKKRLR
+453 
-462 EAAR
+462 